1 MAPHRYPIL
10 AFVPALNLAAFGR
23 VLVPH
28 GGGARGGGAHALPTS
43 QSSPIPRLVVTS
55 PSASTGPPTPIVDD
69 DAAAPAVATP
79 TPTPTLSVPATHMVT
94 YRGRR
99 IPVAHGTILRT
110 ALIRAGAS
118 PHNGRSTIICCRG
131 LGTCGTCA
139 VAVVTDHADDGSSD
153 GVHVGAVAAAAG
165 TTITNTTTTPTAAAA
180 LASSGLSPPL
190 PSARER
196 ARLAFPPHTAAAS
209 AARGLRLAC
218 QVRVVGD
225 VTLAKGDG
233 FWGHRPARLPPLPTE
248 AAKGE

>member
-1 MAPHRYPIL
+1 
-10 AFVPALNLAAFGR
+10 
-23 VLVPH
+23 
-28 GGGARGGGAHALPTS
+28 
-43 QSSPIPRLVVTS
+43 
-55 PSASTGPPTPIVDD
+55 
-69 DAAAPAVATP
+69 
-79 TPTPTLSVPATHMVT
+79 MVT

-139 VAVVTDHADDGSSD
+139 VAVVVDHAGSGGSDGSD
-153 GVHVGAVAAAAG
+153 GVHVGAASAAAA
-165 TTITNTTTTPTAAAA
+165 TTITNTIPTNDAAAA
-180 LASSGLSPPL
+180 PSSPGLSPPL

-225 VTLAKGDG
+225 VALAKGDG
-233 FWGHRPARLPPLPTE
+233 FWGHRPAQLPPLPAV
-248 AAKGE
+248 AADGE